1 MNNNDTAPHHRGY
14 LYAGLTVAIWT
25 GFVLVSRMAGKGTLN
40 AFDVAAL
47 RFGIAG
53 LLLAPLLAVRGL
65 GTLRAPK
72 RFAACVLT
80 GGIGY
85 ALLVY
90 SGFYFAP
97 AAHGS
102 ILLSGMMP
110 FLTAILAWM
119 FLDERPGPQ
128 KRLALVVIGGGVAC
142 MAVQTFQHGL
152 GGGTWIG
159 DLLFVSA
166 STTWCVF
173 TVLVRRWQ
181 IAPWD
186 AATGVSVGSALVYI
200 PVYLLLLPKHIGQ
213 AGWQEIALQG
223 GYQGVLVV
231 IVAMLL
237 FTRAVGE
244 LGPTRVA
251 AIMATVPALSA
262 LLAVPVLGE
271 PLSGLLLTGIALVTV
286 GALIGALTRIPAWVR
301 WPGIA
306 PRG

>member
-1 MNNNDTAPHHRGY
+1 MQRGY

-25 GFVLVSRMAGKGTLN
+25 GFVLVSRMAGKGQLN
-40 AFDVAAL
+40 AFDVTAL

-53 LLLAPLLAVRGL
+53 ILLLPLLVVRGL

-72 RFAACVLT
+72 RLIACVLT

-110 FLTAILAWM
+110 FLTAILAWA

-128 KRLALVVIGGGVAC
+128 QRLALVVIGGGIVC
-142 MAVQTFQHGL
+142 MAVQTFQHGFA
-152 GGGTWIG
+152 GRTWIG
-159 DLLFVSA
+159 DLLFVCA
-166 STTWCVF
+166 STSWCVF
-173 TVLVRRWQ
+173 TVLLRRWQ

-186 AATGVSVGSALVYI
+186 AAAGVSIASAVVYL
-200 PVYLLLLPKHIGQ
+200 PVYLLVLPKNMG
-213 AGWQEIALQG
+213 AAPWQEIALQG

-231 IVAMLL
+231 IVAMVL
-237 FTRAVGE
+237 FTRAVAE
-244 LGPTRVA
+244 LGPTRLA
-251 AIMATVPALSA
+251 AIIATVPALSA
-262 LLAVPVLGE
+262 LLAVPMLDE
-271 PLSGLLLTGIALVTV
+271 PLTGLLPLGIALVTA
-286 GALIGALTRIPAWVR
+286 GALIGALTRLPSWVKRPAV
-301 WPGIA
+301 
-306 PRG
+306 

>member
-1 MNNNDTAPHHRGY
+1 MSNNDTSPHRRGY

-40 AFDVAAL
+40 AFDVTAL
-47 RFGIAG
+47 RFGVAG
-53 LLLAPLLAVRGL
+53 LLLAPLLYFRGL
-65 GTLRAPK
+65 GTLICPK
-72 RFAACVLT
+72 RLVACVLT

-102 ILLSGMMP
+102 ILLSGLMP
-110 FLTAILAWM
+110 FLTAILAWL

-128 KRLALVVIGGGVAC
+128 KRLALLVIAAGVAC
-142 MAVQTFQHGL
+142 MAVQTFSHGIE
-152 GGGTWIG
+152 GRSWIG
-159 DLLFVSA
+159 DLLFVCACTS
-166 STTWCVF
+166 WCVF
-173 TVLVRRWQ
+173 TVLLRRWQ

-186 AATGVSVGSALVYI
+186 AAAGVSVGSALVYL
-200 PVYLLLLPKHIGQ
+200 PVYLLLLPKQIEQ
-213 AGWQEIALQG
+213 APWQEIALQG

-231 IVAMLL
+231 IIAMVL

-251 AIMATVPALSA
+251 AIMAIVPALSA

-271 PLSGLLLTGIALVTV
+271 PLSTPLLLGIALVSA
-286 GALIGALTRIPAWVR
+286 GALIGALTRFPDWVR
-301 WPGIA
+301 WSS
-306 PRG
+306 R